1 MKSAIVFLLY
11 FAEMLIW
18 ITDLRSYSRTCVT
31 TDIGAAEHQCW
42 LDYLLFELVLQP
54 LESYRKSLASSIIE
68 KMENR

>member
-18 ITDLRSYSRTCVT
+18 ITIWILFAHLCDNRHWSGGTSMLV
-31 TDIGAAEHQCW
+31 G
-42 LDYLLFELVLQP
+42 LLLFELVLQP